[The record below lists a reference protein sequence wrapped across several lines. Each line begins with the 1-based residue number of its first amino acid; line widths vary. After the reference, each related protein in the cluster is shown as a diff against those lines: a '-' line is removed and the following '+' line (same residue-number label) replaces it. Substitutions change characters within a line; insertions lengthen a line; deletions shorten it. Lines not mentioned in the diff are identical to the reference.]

1 MLYCVW
7 DGHGGKEV
15 AAFAKEKFKSVLVD
29 LPDFKNGKFKEA
41 LI

>member
-15 AAFAKEKFKSVLVD
+15 AELAKEKFKSSFMD
-29 LPDFKNGKFKEA
+29 SDEFRQGKYKEA
-41 LI
+41 LV